1 MKKLSFAIVGAAAL
15 ALAACNN
22 SSQDAVGD
30 NADLNAATADDL
42 NGLAGDAANDAE
54 AEALGNQAAQLN
66 AEAEA
71 AAAENTADDDVETNA
86 SDADT
91 AVNGM

>member
-1 MKKLSFAIVGAAAL
+1 MNKFSIAVVGAAAL

-22 SSQDAVGD
+22 SQDQVD
-30 NADLNAATADDL
+30 ENALNAEAAENLDALAD
-42 NGLAGDAANDAE
+42 DAANDAE

-66 AEAEA
+66 ATADNAAADDQTDGLDTNAAEA
-71 AAAENTADDDVETNA
+71 
-86 SDADT
+86 DA